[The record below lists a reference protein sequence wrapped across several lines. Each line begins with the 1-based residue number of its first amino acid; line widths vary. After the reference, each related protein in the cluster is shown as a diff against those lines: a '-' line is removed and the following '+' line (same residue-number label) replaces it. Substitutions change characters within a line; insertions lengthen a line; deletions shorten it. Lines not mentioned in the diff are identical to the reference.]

1 MALVRQLAETMRS
14 AHASRIHHRALAAR
28 SVHVVPRP
36 RCRKGQAVGEEAAW
50 LTPRLQ
56 ISDWQIATQRS
67 GDSSHGQGMTRFAPT
82 ALSAMHLS
90 DDADAYLA
98 PELTALNP
106 DPVYLDFYG
115 LRVLTYLLAT
125 GKAPATSQAELLD
138 RLEAG
143 EGLRPSS
150 LVDGLSENVDE
161 LVQPPPPTAP
171 ASASPASTSSWSCWR
186 SSRTPS
192 PHPPRPSPP
201 PAPALDGHA
210 GDETGVRA
218 DKDPLEA
225 VAGDELAGRWEVRRR
240 LGTGSTARITRRRTH
255 GVGRLRRV
263 RGTLIEVVPIVGPS
277 DRRGLAEGPAHP
289 ASTAHLQQTRC
300 LARRVPTPA

>member
-161 LVQPPPPTAP
+161 LVQAATAYRP
-171 ASASPASTSSWSCWR
+171 GQRLSSVDEFLELLEVVEDSL
-186 SSRTPS
+186 TA
-192 PHPPRPSPP
+192 
-201 PAPALDGHA
+201 PAPALTAPRPGPRRARRGRDRGEGRQGPA
-210 GDETGVRA
+210 GG
-218 DKDPLEA
+218 
-225 VAGDELAGRWEVRRR
+225 RRR
-240 LGTGSTARITRRRTH
+240 RR
-255 GVGRLRRV
+255 
-263 RGTLIEVVPIVGPS
+263 
-277 DRRGLAEGPAHP
+277 
-289 ASTAHLQQTRC
+289 
-300 LARRVPTPA
+300 ARRPLGGPPPSRHRLHRAHHSP